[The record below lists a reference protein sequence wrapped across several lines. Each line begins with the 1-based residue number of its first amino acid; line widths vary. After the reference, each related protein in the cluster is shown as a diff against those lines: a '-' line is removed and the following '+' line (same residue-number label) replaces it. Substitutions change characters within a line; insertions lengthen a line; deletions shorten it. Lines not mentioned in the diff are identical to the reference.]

1 MIVVNL
7 MLSLPSSSA
16 TISIV
21 TATPGE
27 RPQTKTKACF
37 VLRTASL
44 AQLFDEIDLGEFQQ
58 IILSTMIRLFVVPL
72 LTVDI

>member
-27 RPQTKTKACF
+27 RPQTKIKACF
-37 VLRTASL
+37 ILRTVSL

-58 IILSTMIRLFVVPL
+58 IILSTMIRLFVMPL
-72 LTVDI
+72 LTVDV